1 VVNMAIS
8 KKLILELVEDLPEEK
23 MGKVISFIKFIKE
36 EEEPILIFEP
46 EDEIDV
52 LNILE
57 ENQWYSSEEIKK
69 SIEDKKDEDSRDI
82 NRRPRT

>member
-1 VVNMAIS
+1 MAIS

-36 EEEPILIFEP
+36 EEEPILLLEP

-69 SIEDKKDEDSRDI
+69 SIEDKKGE
-82 NRRPRT
+82 

>member
-1 VVNMAIS
+1 MAIS

-69 SIEDKKDEDSRDI
+69 SIEDKKHE
-82 NRRPRT
+82 

>member
-1 VVNMAIS
+1 MAIS

-36 EEEPILIFEP
+36 EEEPILILEP

-69 SIEDKKDEDSRDI
+69 SIEDKKYMVLNKIWRKCES
-82 NRRPRT
+82 

>member
-1 VVNMAIS
+1 MSSI
-8 KKLILELVEDLPEEK
+8 
-23 MGKVISFIKFIKE
+23 
-36 EEEPILIFEP
+36 
-46 EDEIDV
+46 
-52 LNILE
+52 NILE

>member
-1 VVNMAIS
+1 MAIS

>member
-1 VVNMAIS
+1 MANS
-8 KKLILELVEDLPEEK
+8 KKIILELVEDLPEEK

-36 EEEPILIFEP
+36 EEEPILLLEP

-69 SIEDKKDEDSRDI
+69 SIEDKKHE
-82 NRRPRT
+82 

>member
-1 VVNMAIS
+1 
-8 KKLILELVEDLPEEK
+8 

-36 EEEPILIFEP
+36 EEEPTLILEP

-57 ENQWYSSEEIKK
+57 KNEWYSSEEMKK
-69 SIEDKKDEDSRDI
+69 SIEDKRDD
-82 NRRPRT
+82 

>member
-36 EEEPILIFEP
+36 EEEPILILEP

-69 SIEDKKDEDSRDI
+69 SIEDKKGE
-82 NRRPRT
+82 

>member
-1 VVNMAIS
+1 
-8 KKLILELVEDLPEEK
+8 

-36 EEEPILIFEP
+36 EEEPILILEP

-69 SIEDKKDEDSRDI
+69 SIEDKKDE
-82 NRRPRT
+82 

>member
-1 VVNMAIS
+1 MAIS

-36 EEEPILIFEP
+36 EEEPILILEP

>member
-1 VVNMAIS
+1 MANS
-8 KKLILELVEDLPEEK
+8 KKIILELVEDLPEEK

-36 EEEPILIFEP
+36 EEEPILLLEP

>member
-1 VVNMAIS
+1 MAIS

-36 EEEPILIFEP
+36 EEEPILLLEP

-69 SIEDKKDEDSRDI
+69 SIEDKKHE
-82 NRRPRT
+82 